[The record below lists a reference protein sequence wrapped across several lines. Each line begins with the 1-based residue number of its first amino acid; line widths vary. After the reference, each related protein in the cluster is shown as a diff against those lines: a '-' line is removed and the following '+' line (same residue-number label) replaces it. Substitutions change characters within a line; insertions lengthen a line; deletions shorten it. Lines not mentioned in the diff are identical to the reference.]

1 MKIRPVTKREKINA
15 EKSIREV
22 AGDKTTICEHVRMIF
37 RIAEDEVGP
46 EQVSKKIM
54 EECRIVCSLAKRMN
68 ARLVEY
74 HQGDYEL

>member
-1 MKIRPVTKREKINA
+1 MKIRPVTKKEKIKA

-22 AGDKTTICEHVRMIF
+22 AGDKTTICEHIRMIF
-37 RIAEDEVGP
+37 RIAEKEVAS
-46 EQVSKKIM
+46 EKASKKIM
-54 EECRIVCSLAKRMN
+54 EECRVVCALAKRMN